1 MADTDVPVIKE
12 VTRLSQQISLNAAKA
27 PSAIVPRE
35 STVSET
41 VTVEPRSID
50 LEEVRL
56 TTSVPVVVVAGW

>member
-1 MADTDVPVIKE
+1 MADTDVPVIE
-12 VTRLSQQISLNAAKA
+12 QVTRLPQQISLNTAKA

-41 VTVEPRSID
+41 VTVKPRSID